1 MTFNHVGIN
10 MLNMPGGR
18 KETGALQ
25 TFTWMAAGTG
35 LKVLSI
41 LSFSEMSSS
50 VLNVEFILQGCC
62 DQGENTSH
70 GRQVNISAIAKS

>member
-1 MTFNHVGIN
+1 MTFDHVGIN
-10 MLNMPGGR
+10 VLNVPGGR

-35 LKVLSI
+35 LKVLSM
-41 LSFSEMSSS
+41 SFSEMSSS
-50 VLNVEFILQGCC
+50 VLNVEFIFQGCC